1 MANEKIEVQV
11 VVDESEAVKGIASL
25 DRSLDNMAVSLA
37 MLEGSVDRMNG
48 KLDSLGTTSQ
58 GGTASAIQGLSRDR
72 KSVV

>member
-48 KLDSLGTTSQ
+48 KLDSLGTLHR
-58 GGTASAIQGLSRDR
+58 AARRVRYKDCRAILVRC
-72 KSVV
+72 